1 MKLQGK
7 VALITGGGGGIGAA
21 IVERFVHEGAKVC
34 ISGRRQEGL
43 DEMAR
48 TLPSGTVATCAG
60 DVSKDEDAARMVKTT
75 VDFGGR
81 IDVLVNNAGTN
92 VTGSL
97 VDTDRAVWKKGIEV
111 NLIGPFLLMREAI
124 PHMIKNRGGSIIN
137 IGSGAGIR
145 AMANHSAYC
154 TSKAA
159 LIMLS
164 QQAAIDY
171 GPQKVRVNA
180 ICPGVVKTP
189 MAEKDLGEIAKI
201 IGMDNASFFDMIAK
215 VTPLQRFAEPMEMGG
230 ICTFLASDDSSF
242 ITGAAIAVD
251 AGTTVVDVIGAEI
264 MGTLRRHYEQR

>member
-1 MKLQGK
+1 
-7 VALITGGGGGIGAA
+7 
-21 IVERFVHEGAKVC
+21 
-34 ISGRRQEGL
+34 
-43 DEMAR
+43 
-48 TLPSGTVATCAG
+48 
-60 DVSKDEDAARMVKTT
+60 
-75 VDFGGR
+75 
-81 IDVLVNNAGTN
+81 
-92 VTGSL
+92 
-97 VDTDRAVWKKGIEV
+97 
-111 NLIGPFLLMREAI
+111 
-124 PHMIKNRGGSIIN
+124 
-137 IGSGAGIR
+137 
-145 AMANHSAYC
+145 
-154 TSKAA
+154 
-159 LIMLS
+159 MLS